1 MEKRTAASAPSV
13 VIMEMIT
20 SADGTRIAFDQLG
33 SGPPLVL
40 VSGAMCGRRADEAI
54 ATALAD
60 RFTVLNYDR
69 RGRGDS
75 GDIVPYAVER
85 EIEDLAAMLDAAGA
99 SAVVVGISSG
109 GALVLLAAAAGVP
122 IRAAMGW
129 EVPYRTDD
137 EGRRSSATYRSR
149 TEELLADGRRGEAVA
164 LFLRTVG
171 VPDRAIEGMQRS
183 PFWAEGEKIAPT
195 LAYDAAV
202 LDDAAVPVDRLA
214 TITCPTALFT
224 GGASPPL
231 FATAAD
237 AAVAA
242 LPDGT
247 HRVLDGQ
254 IHDVDPGALADAVA
268 AFVEERLR
276 S

>member
-1 MEKRTAASAPSV
+1 V
-13 VIMEMIT
+13 VIMEMIR
-20 SADGTRIAFDQLG
+20 SADGTTIAFDQLG

-75 GDIVPYAVER
+75 GETGPYAVER
-85 EIEDLAAMLDAAGA
+85 EIEDLAAVLDAAGG

-109 GALVLLAAAAGVP
+109 GALLLLAAATGLPV
-122 IRAAMGW
+122 RAAIGW

-137 EGRRSSATYRSR
+137 EGRRSWATYRSQ
-149 TEELLADGRRGEAVA
+149 TEELLAAGRRGEAVA

-171 VPDRAIEGMQRS
+171 VPEAAITGMQQS

-214 TITCPTALFT
+214 TITCPTALLT

-231 FATAAD
+231 FATAAE

-242 LPDGT
+242 LPNGT

-254 IHDVDPGALADAVA
+254 IHDVDPVVLADAVA
-268 AFVEERLR
+268 ELVGVAR
-276 S
+276 

>member
-1 MEKRTAASAPSV
+1 
-13 VIMEMIT
+13 MEMIT
-20 SADGTRIAFDQLG
+20 SADGTTLAFDQTG
-33 SGPPLVL
+33 AGPPLVL

-54 ATALAD
+54 AAALAD

-75 GDIVPYAVER
+75 GEIRPYAVER
-85 EIEDLAAMLDAAGA
+85 EIEDLAAVLDAAGG

-109 GALVLLAAAAGVP
+109 GALALLAAAAGVP
-122 IRAAMGW
+122 IRAAIGW

-137 EGRRSSATYRSR
+137 EGRRASATYRSR
-149 TEELLADGRRGEAVA
+149 TEELLAEGRRGESVA

-171 VPDRAIEGMQRS
+171 VPESAITGMQQS

-202 LDDAAVPVDRLA
+202 LGDAAVPVDRLA

-224 GGASPPL
+224 GGASPGL
-231 FATAAD
+231 FAAAAE
-237 AAVAA
+237 AAVLA
-242 LPDGT
+242 LPAGF

-254 IHDVDPGALADAVA
+254 IHDVDPAVLADAIAEFVGVA
-268 AFVEERLR
+268 R
-276 S
+276 